1 VEYEVI
7 GEIFEWRG
15 PAPFYFVALPEEYA
29 REIDEVKQE
38 LTYGWGMIT
47 CKIVIDGME
56 YKTAITPKDG
66 TYFVPLKDEIRKAS
80 LSFSWWASRANASTW
95 LLGS

>member
-1 VEYEVI
+1 MEFEVI
-7 GEIFEWRG
+7 GEVFEWRG
-15 PAPFYFVALPEEYA
+15 PAPFFFVAIPEIYA

-47 CKIVIDGME
+47 CKIVIDGKE

-66 TYFVPLKDEIRKAS
+66 TYFVPLKDEIRRRHS
-80 LSFSWWASRANASTW
+80 LEVGAQAELTL
-95 LLGS
+95 LLGF

>member
-1 VEYEVI
+1 MEFEVI
-7 GEIFEWRG
+7 GEVFEWCG
-15 PAPFYFVALPEEYA
+15 PAPFFFVAIPENYA

-47 CKIVIDGME
+47 CKIVIDGKE

-66 TYFVPLKDEIRKAS
+66 TYFVPLKDEIRRRHS
-80 LSFSWWASRANASTW
+80 LQVGEQVELTL
-95 LLGS
+95 LLGF

>member
-1 VEYEVI
+1 VEFEVI
-7 GEIFEWRG
+7 GEVFEWRG
-15 PAPFYFVALPEEYA
+15 PAPFYFVALPKEYA

-47 CKIVIDGME
+47 CKIMVGGRE

-66 TYFVPLKDEIRKAS
+66 TYYIPIKDEIRKRHS
-80 LSFSWWASRANASTW
+80 LEVGKQVELML
-95 LLGS
+95 LLGF

>member
-1 VEYEVI
+1 MGKYLSGAV
-7 GEIFEWRG
+7 
-15 PAPFYFVALPEEYA
+15 PHPFFFVAIPENYA

-47 CKIVIDGME
+47 CKIVIDGKE

-66 TYFVPLKDEIRKAS
+66 TYFVPLKDEIRRRHS
-80 LSFSWWASRANASTW
+80 LEVGEQVELTL
-95 LLGS
+95 LLGF

>member
-1 VEYEVI
+1 MEFEVI
-7 GEIFEWRG
+7 GEVFEWRG
-15 PAPFYFVALPEEYA
+15 PAPFFFVAIPEIYA

-47 CKIVIDGME
+47 CKIVIDGKE

-66 TYFVPLKDEIRKAS
+66 TYFVPLKDEIRRRHS
-80 LSFSWWASRANASTW
+80 LQVGEQVELTL
-95 LLGS
+95 LLGF

>member
-1 VEYEVI
+1 MEYEVI

-15 PAPFYFVALPEEYA
+15 PPPFYFVSLPEEYA

-47 CKIVIDGME
+47 CKIVIDGRD

-66 TYFVPLKDEIRKAS
+66 TYFVPLKYEIRKRHS
-80 LSFSWWASRANASTW
+80 LLVGGQVELTL
-95 LLGS
+95 LLGF

>member
-1 VEYEVI
+1 MEFEVI
-7 GEIFEWRG
+7 GEVFEWRG
-15 PAPFYFVALPEEYA
+15 PAPFFFVAIPANYA

-47 CKIVIDGME
+47 CKIVIAGKE

-66 TYFVPLKDEIRKAS
+66 TYFVPLKDEIRRRHS
-80 LSFSWWASRANASTW
+80 LEVGAQVELTL
-95 LLGS
+95 LLGF

>member
-1 VEYEVI
+1 MEFEVI
-7 GEIFEWRG
+7 GEVFEWRG
-15 PAPFYFVALPEEYA
+15 PAPFFFVPIPEIYA

-47 CKIVIDGME
+47 CKIVIDGRG

-66 TYFVPLKDEIRKAS
+66 TYFVPLKDEIRRRHS
-80 LSFSWWASRANASTW
+80 LEVGEQVELTL
-95 LLGS
+95 LLGF

>member
-1 VEYEVI
+1 MEFEVI
-7 GEIFEWRG
+7 GEVFEWRG
-15 PAPFYFVALPEEYA
+15 PAPFFFVAIPENYA

-47 CKIVIDGME
+47 CKIVIDGKE

-66 TYFVPLKDEIRKAS
+66 TYFVPLKDEIRMRHA
-80 LSFSWWASRANASTW
+80 LVVGEQVELTL
-95 LLGS
+95 LLGF

>member
-1 VEYEVI
+1 MEFEVI
-7 GEIFEWRG
+7 GEVFEWRG
-15 PAPFYFVALPEEYA
+15 PAPFFFVAIPENYA

-47 CKIVIDGME
+47 CKIVINGKE

-66 TYFVPLKDEIRKAS
+66 TYFVPLKDEIRRRHS
-80 LSFSWWASRANASTW
+80 LEVGEQVELTL
-95 LLGS
+95 LLGF

>member
-1 VEYEVI
+1 MEYEVI
-7 GEIFEWRG
+7 GEVFEWRG
-15 PAPFYFVALPEEYA
+15 PPPFYFVALPEEYA

-47 CKIVIDGME
+47 YKIFIDGRE

-66 TYFVPLKDEIRKAS
+66 TYFVPLKDEIRKRHS
-80 LSFSWWASRANASTW
+80 LYVGGQVELTLLLSF
-95 LLGS
+95 

>member
-1 VEYEVI
+1 MEFEVI
-7 GEIFEWRG
+7 GEVFEWRG
-15 PAPFYFVALPEEYA
+15 PAPFFFVAIPEIYA

-47 CKIVIDGME
+47 CKIVIDGKE

-66 TYFVPLKDEIRKAS
+66 TYFVPLKDEIRRRHS
-80 LSFSWWASRANASTW
+80 LEVGEQVELTL
-95 LLGS
+95 LLGF